1 MIEMLL
7 VFQEIFLELAFQ
19 ESLNFMRFVMGLKIE
34 YLASNDCL
42 NKTYF

>member
-7 VFQEIFLELAFQ
+7 VFQEAMAFQ